1 MLTANPIVTDL
12 FGSEW
17 WYETEDILQLWFIR
31 AHKNVLW
38 VEAS

>member
-17 WYETEDILQLWFIR
+17 WYETEDILQL
-31 AHKNVLW
+31 
-38 VEAS
+38 